1 MLGTWVAGTAG
12 PVSSSSPAPEL
23 IREGIPDAAL
33 PIPGSE
39 SQIDEQS
46 SCLQRVWLVNLFFG
60 SGPAPTGVLLAS
72 LADELLRQGWQVEV
86 LTGTAEYRTDVA
98 TEAAPFVGKV
108 HRFRC
113 ATAGSGLRSK
123 FRTWLTFYLK
133 VAWFIWWRRL
143 PEIVIVQTTPPFL
156 HTLFAMRAL
165 FSRHRPRI
173 ILWNQDTYP
182 EMLVAAGMLRESS
195 LIYRFLRR
203 MARWS
208 ARRVALAVALDG
220 AMADRLRQQGVQHV
234 TVIPNWDVT
243 PTEAAESPL
252 PCELE
257 QLAVGYRYR
266 IAYTGNLGRGHDLTP
281 LWDYLRRHPQQ
292 TDFCFLFIGEGDR
305 TAELRELVQREG
317 WQCVKFWPYLPAAE
331 FSALLNWAD
340 FGLVALEPNCLGLIS
355 PSKMHAW
362 LGAAKPVIYIGP
374 AGSNVSETLDEFD
387 CGVTVDPAT
396 ATSFE
401 RIAGKLSDSAS
412 VAHMSHQS
420 RQAWESRHSPRVGL
434 AAWSHLLEQIQG

>member
-12 PVSSSSPAPEL
+12 PVNSSSPAPEL
-23 IREGIPDAAL
+23 VREGIPDAAL

-46 SCLQRVWLVNLFFG
+46 SRLQCVWLVNLFFG

-98 TEAAPFVGKV
+98 AEAAPFVGKV

-133 VAWFIWWRRL
+133 VAWFICWRRL

-165 FSRHRPRI
+165 FSWHRPRI

-195 LIYRFLRR
+195 LIYRLLRR

-243 PTEAAESPL
+243 PTEADHAAL
-252 PCELE
+252 PVELQ
-257 QLAVGYRYR
+257 QLAAGYRYR

-362 LGAAKPVIYIGP
+362 LGAGKPVIYIGP
-374 AGSNVSETLDEFD
+374 EGSNVSETLKEFQ
-387 CGVTVDPAT
+387 CGVSVNPAE
-396 ATSFE
+396 AHDFDHAADHLLEAAAVEGMRQHSQ
-401 RIAGKLSDSAS
+401 IAWK
-412 VAHMSHQS
+412 
-420 RQAWESRHSPRVGL
+420 SRHSPCVGL
-434 AAWSHLLEQIQG
+434 RSWWNLLDQI